1 MRTEKISVGGLSL
14 RVHRSGDGPPLL
26 LINGLGASL
35 EMWSPLRPHL
45 PHGEVISFDL
55 PGAGDSNVPCVPL
68 RMRGTADL
76 VAELLCKLGIDRTDV
91 LGYSLGGIVAQELAY
106 RHPSIVDRLILA
118 ATAPGW
124 LSWPPRPYVAWL
136 MMTPARYRDRR
147 LAMAIVPIVA
157 GGRTARD
164 RAVLR
169 ETVEQRVA
177 RPPSTIGYLHQLYAV
192 TGWTSQPWLGRL
204 EQPALVLHGS
214 NDPIVPVVN
223 ARMMARRIPR
233 GTLSVL
239 PGAGHMFLLDEP
251 ARSGAEISQFLG
263 AARGRSW
270 VSGGVSEGCP
280 PTDRAAGS

>member
-1 MRTEKISVGGLSL
+1 MTTEKISVGGLSL
-14 RVHRSGDGPPLL
+14 RVDRSGEGPPLL

-55 PGAGDSNVPCVPL
+55 PGAGGSSVPCVPL

-76 VAELLCKLGIDRTDV
+76 VAELLCKLGVARADV

-106 RHPSIVDRLILA
+106 RHPSTVNRLILA

-124 LSWPPRPYVAWL
+124 LSWPPKPHVAWL

-177 RPPSTIGYLHQLYAV
+177 WPPSTIGYYHQLYAV
-192 TGWTSQPWLGRL
+192 TGWTSQAWLGRL
-204 EQPALVLHGS
+204 EQRTLVLHGS

-223 ARMMARRIPR
+223 ARMMAHRIPH
-233 GTLSVL
+233 GTLSL
-239 PGAGHMFLLDEP
+239 LSRAGHMFLLDEP
-251 ARSGAEISQFLG
+251 ARSGAEISRFLG
-263 AARGRSW
+263 VERAHRPQSVEASQ
-270 VSGGVSEGCP
+270 GCAP
-280 PTDRAAGS
+280 SDRAAGR

>member
-1 MRTEKISVGGLSL
+1 VRTEKISVGGLRL
-14 RVHRSGDGPPLL
+14 RVSRSGDGPPLL
-26 LINGLGASL
+26 LVNGLGASL

-45 PHGEVISFDL
+45 PHSEVISFDL
-55 PGAGDSNVPCVPL
+55 PGAGGSSVPCLPL
-68 RMRGTADL
+68 RIRGTADL
-76 VAELLCKLGIDRTDV
+76 VAELLCKLGVARTDV

-106 RHPSIVDRLILA
+106 RHPSTVDRLILA

-124 LSWPPRPYVAWL
+124 LSWPPSPYVAWL

-204 EQPALVLHGS
+204 EQRTLVLHGS

-223 ARMMARRIPR
+223 ARMMAHRIPH
-233 GTLSVL
+233 GTLTVL
-239 PGAGHMFLLDEP
+239 PRAGHMFLLDES
-251 ARSGAEISQFLG
+251 ARSGAEISRFLG
-263 AARGRSW
+263 AARAPLG
-270 VSGGVSEGCP
+270 
-280 PTDRAAGS
+280 